1 MDRPEGDAEGV
12 DETERTKG
20 PGHSTAAI
28 TGTHTETVGSMK
40 IRGTVLGIDT
50 DVGVDMTQKVGM
62 AQAEIIIGERA
73 EAVTG
78 NKDEKAIGLVVLSK
92 AGESEK
98 VGGSKT
104 TMVGGL
110 IYDKLKG
117 SHAIE
122 AGGPATFI
130 GAFHKIEAKTK
141 ITFKCGASSV
151 VVDGSGFTVL
161 ARLVT
166 VLAAKIQLPKK
177 VAED

>member
-1 MDRPEGDAEGV
+1 
-12 DETERTKG
+12 
-20 PGHSTAAI
+20 
-28 TGTHTETVGSMK
+28 VGA
-40 IRGTVLGIDT
+40 
-50 DVGVDMTQKVGM
+50 
-62 AQAEIIIGERA
+62 AQAEIVIGSRA
-73 EAVTG
+73 ETVGG

-117 SHAIE
+117 SHQIE

-161 ARLVT
+161 APLVT

-177 VAED
+177 VAEL